1 MYIAIIIFTVLSI
14 FGEGHLQIN
23 NNKINI
29 NWFAVVD
36 LILIII
42 YFLKTP

>member
-1 MYIAIIIFTVLSI
+1 MYIAIIIFTILSI
-14 FGEGHLQIN
+14 FGEGHFQIN
-23 NNKINI
+23 NKKINI

-42 YFLKTP
+42 YF

>member
-1 MYIAIIIFTVLSI
+1 MYIAIIIFTILSI
-14 FGEGHLQIN
+14 FGKGHLQIN
-23 NNKINI
+23 DNKIDI

-42 YFLKTP
+42 YFTKTT